1 MWARSVRAGQLPRW
15 DLDARSGPHD
25 ASAGAIAAAGAAR
38 LAQLRCGGSDPCAA
52 GRPHRRLAR
61 RLLGPV
67 LDRVERIAPLG
78 RLAGQVYVRGG
89 PRWDENAEFMFGIDF
104 ALEAAARLQGRLPPA
119 DAPAGVSPS
128 P

>member
-15 DLDARSGPHD
+15 DLDARSGPRD
-25 ASAGAIAAAGAAR
+25 ASAAAIAAAGAAR
-38 LAQLRCGGSDPCAA
+38 LAQLRCGGGDRCAA

-61 RLLGPV
+61 RLLSPV
-67 LDRVERIAPLG
+67 LDSVERIAPLG

-104 ALEAAARLQGRLPPA
+104 ALEAAARLQGA
-119 DAPAGVSPS
+119 STSG
-128 P
+128 